1 MKKALS
7 IILTAVIL
15 IMSVSV
21 SAFAADT
28 PKTDVLLDSLETES
42 EISVAFTSGQSTI
55 FSFLGQNPKNTVAI
69 KDNKIAY
76 EVDNGFITIRVVA
89 NDDGVYAYI
98 PAFPYMYVK
107 LDTEILEVA
116 DIWSLISDAANLTQ
130 GFIQYIDSYKESFDG
145 KEYYV
150 EEYNDR
156 EFVTSKFY
164 YDGDALK
171 ILKVENSKTKSVQ
184 YTYFD
189 DISFEVEDSFFD
201 VPVFALNLTP
211 ILQGL
216 FIALLGSS
224 LTV

>member
-76 EVDNGFITIRVVA
+76 EVDNGFITIKVVA

>member
-1 MKKALS
+1 MKKALG

-21 SAFAADT
+21 SAFAADA

>member
-76 EVDNGFITIRVVA
+76 EVDNGFITIKVVA

-130 GFIQYIDSYKESFDG
+130 GFIQYIDNYKESFDG